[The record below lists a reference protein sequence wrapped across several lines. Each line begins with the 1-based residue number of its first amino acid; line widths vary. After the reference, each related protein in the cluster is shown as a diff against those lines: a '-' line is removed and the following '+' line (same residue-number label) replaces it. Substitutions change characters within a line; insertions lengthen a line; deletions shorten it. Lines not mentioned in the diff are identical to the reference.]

1 MIRMPIFAL
10 LGLVV
15 FAVVPAGA
23 QNIDKGREAAFRDD
37 YATAL
42 AELRPL
48 AEQGIADA
56 QYDLANLYRDGRGVP
71 RDNEQAAV
79 WYQRAAAGGS
89 WSAAFDLGMLYWGQ
103 ILATEAKEGKPS
115 EAPHDALIRVHMW
128 LGIAA
133 ATENVGCVEIG
144 APLRDAAAQSMTV
157 EQIAR
162 SQQLT
167 GAWLAEHRTSDT
179 NVAAANSGC

>member
-23 QNIDKGREAAFRDD
+23 QNIDKGREAAFRGD

-48 AEQGIADA
+48 AEQGVADA
-56 QYDLANLYRDGRGVP
+56 QYGLANLYRDGRGVP
-71 RDNEQAAV
+71 RDNEQAAA

-89 WSAAFDLGMLYWGQ
+89 WWAAFDLGMLYWGQ

-115 EAPHDALIRVHMW
+115 EAPNDALVRVHMW

-144 APLRDAAAQSMTV
+144 APLRDAVAQSMTAG
-157 EQIAR
+157 QISRAR
-162 SQQLT
+162 ELT
-167 GAWLAEHRTSDT
+167 RAWLAEHRSRDV
-179 NVAAANSGC
+179 NVASAKPGC